1 MRKTLLALC
10 LTVFIACPLLGDQ
23 PDGEYRLYIAFTTGG
38 IFFSQPDSG
47 DDYHILGFP
56 HTTLYPPVTQY
67 MRFDSSYAVGFRLGY
82 NIAPQWDLETSFN
95 YSPTHQRLK
104 YPIFAPSGQQN
115 FVYREWVDKL
125 DVFSYHTNLTYY
137 FVKKRVQPFLT
148 AGMGGVT
155 FRMTGATFNSVV
167 TSTTTNFA
175 ANLGGGVKFHP
186 KKRLRVSFDLRDLI
200 IFNQYFFLETRNNL
214 TLNLAAEFLF

>member
-1 MRKTLLALC
+1 MRKALLAICLTLLLAS
-10 LTVFIACPLLGDQ
+10 PLLGQ
-23 PDGEYRLYIAFTTGG
+23 PPEEKYKVYLAITTGG
-38 IFFSQPDSG
+38 VFFSSPDSG
-47 DDYHILGFP
+47 DGYHILGFP

-67 MRFDSSYAVGFRLGY
+67 MRFDSAYAVGFRLGY
-82 NIAPQWDLETSFN
+82 NIAHQWDLETSFH

-125 DVFSYHTNLTYY
+125 DVFNYHTNLTYY

-155 FRMTGATFNSVV
+155 FRMTGATFNSA

-214 TLNLAAEFLF
+214 ILTLAVEFLF